1 MTLNMSLHHIICMHQ
16 KVGLVTNAAELPT
29 GTVDAGLDPNFLIH
43 N

>member
-1 MTLNMSLHHIICMHQ
+1 MHQ